1 MSGWFEISA
10 NRRAIAYILFSAIML
25 GAMIAV
31 GILPTRSR
39 IDDTGQQKQQLKAS
53 IEKQEIFHPLYQ
65 SLKKKTEEI
74 RQPETVTAGNPIA
87 RQRSMSIDNAAGV
100 LEAMAESAGIKNHSF
115 SPAPGSMEK
124 HDNGLLVNG
133 RLGGGY
139 LDFREFLIN
148 MVTADGFDRLEMLEA
163 KSGTRH
169 PEYTLR
175 IWLRIE

>member
-39 IDDTGQQKQQLKAS
+39 IAETEQQIQQLKTS

-65 SLKKKTEEI
+65 SLKKKTEET
-74 RQPETVTAGNPIA
+74 RQPDAFTGANTIG
-87 RQRSMSIDNAAGV
+87 RQGPVSLDNSAGV
-100 LEAMAESAGIKNHSF
+100 LESMAESAGMESYSF

-124 HDNGLLVNG
+124 NDKRLLVHG

-139 LDFREFLIN
+139 IDFRKFLIN
-148 MVTADGFDRLEMLEA
+148 MVTAKGFDRLEMLEA
-163 KSGTRH
+163 KSAASH
-169 PEYTLR
+169 PEYRLR